1 MSTSRLVL
9 VILSTGL
16 LSSLATAG
24 LLLLLYR
31 FLVRRS
37 FERLLA
43 SAGDQIAE
51 RVRSGV
57 LEAADEVYPRLRRE
71 VTVGVKKGADAAV
84 PKVRAEVAEGVRE
97 GLVATLQDGLAGAAG
112 SEVVAETGDKVTRAM
127 VGAGLD
133 LLFGKGQRERG

>member
-16 LSSLATAG
+16 LSSFATAG
-24 LLLLLYR
+24 LLLLVYR
-31 FLVRRS
+31 FVLRRS

-43 SAGDQIAE
+43 DAGDRIAE
-51 RVRSGV
+51 RVRTGV
-57 LEAADEVYPRLRRE
+57 LDAADDVYPRLRRE

-112 SEVVAETGDKVTRAM
+112 SEVVADTGDKVARAV

-133 LLFGKGQRERG
+133 LLFGTGERDGG

>member
-16 LSSLATAG
+16 LSSFATAG
-24 LLLLLYR
+24 LLLLLYH
-31 FLVRRS
+31 FVVRRS
-37 FERLLA
+37 LERLLA
-43 SAGDQIAE
+43 SAGDQVAE

-71 VTVGVKKGADAAV
+71 VTVGVKKGADATV

-97 GLVATLQDGLAGAAG
+97 GLVATLQDGLGGAAG
-112 SEVVAETGDKVTRAM
+112 SEVVAETGDKVARAM

-133 LLFGKGQRERG
+133 LLFGKGEREGG